1 MGKGGNVNIS
11 ILCRYPVIHEGIKS
25 LLKDNFEN
33 ISYFSSIDNCI
44 KSLNS
49 TDDKSINNTKDTLLI
64 ITLFKEDLEIID
76 NILSIK
82 NNYSNLKLLVID
94 FNESKN
100 MFFKTSKLKV
110 DGYILGTFAQ
120 EDINYALHKISTGSK
135 FYDRELLYRLVED
148 ESAVTITS
156 KNHLRTPLTRR
167 ELEILSQL
175 SNGLSNFEIAKNLN
189 ISENTVKKHISNIFI
204 KINVKD
210 RTQAII
216 YAYESG
222 LIVRPLFL

>member
-1 MGKGGNVNIS
+1 MKIS
-11 ILCRYPVIHEGIKS
+11 VLCKYPVIQEGIKS
-25 LLKDNFEN
+25 ILKEKCPV
-33 ISYFSSIDNCI
+33 ITSFSSIDDCL
-44 KSLNS
+44 KALDNS
-49 TDDKSINNTKDTLLI
+49 DSELICNTEDTILI
-64 ITLFKEDLEIID
+64 ITLFKEDLRAID

-82 NNYSNLKLLVID
+82 DNYSKLKLLIVD

-100 MFFKTSKLKV
+100 MFFKVSKLNI
-110 DGYILGTFAQ
+110 DGYMLGTFAQ
-120 EDINYALHKISTGSK
+120 EDINYALHKISNGNK

-148 ESAVTITS
+148 EPAATITG
-156 KNHLRTPLTRR
+156 KNNLGSPLTRR

-175 SNGLSNFEIAKNLN
+175 SNGLSNFEISKNLN

-216 YAYESG
+216 YAYETG
-222 LIVRPLFL
+222 LIAKPLFL

>member
-1 MGKGGNVNIS
+1 M
-11 ILCRYPVIHEGIKS
+11 L
-25 LLKDNFEN
+25 
-33 ISYFSSIDNCI
+33 
-44 KSLNS
+44 
-49 TDDKSINNTKDTLLI
+49 
-64 ITLFKEDLEIID
+64 
-76 NILSIK
+76 
-82 NNYSNLKLLVID
+82 
-94 FNESKN
+94 
-100 MFFKTSKLKV
+100 M
-110 DGYILGTFAQ
+110 
-120 EDINYALHKISTGSK
+120 DICYALHKISTGTK

-148 ESAVTITS
+148 EPAATITS
-156 KNHLRTPLTRR
+156 KNNLGTPLTRR

-222 LIVRPLFL
+222 LIAKPLFL